1 MSILLPTLE
10 PKRPAQNS
18 FPGVNEPRPANATAG
33 ATGKI
38 TDWRLFGRTGV
49 KISPLTLG
57 CMMFGRRTELDESIR
72 IIDRAIDA
80 GINVLDTAN
89 GYSRGRSEEFTGEA
103 LKRNG
108 KRGRIFLA
116 TKVHFPMA
124 DDDPN
129 QRGISRRHIIE
140 QAEASLRRLKTDYI
154 DLYQIHRPHPEIA
167 IDETLRAL
175 DDLVRSGKVRY
186 IGTTTFAGWQVVEAL
201 WASKELGLNRFVS
214 EQPPYNLLDRR
225 IERELLPVAQTF
237 GLAVIPWSPLAGGLL
252 TGKYRRDQPPPA
264 GTRYADPGPIQAKR
278 FTKTSFDVIEPLA
291 ALAAEKGVPL
301 SQLALAWVVQQPGIT
316 SPIVGPRTLE
326 QLEDALKALDV
337 ILTPEDLKRIDEI
350 IPPGTHVAPFYE
362 ADHGAS
368 QYRW

>member
-1 MSILLPTLE
+1 M
-10 PKRPAQNS
+10 
-18 FPGVNEPRPANATAG
+18 ATK
-33 ATGKI
+33 T
-38 TDWRLFGRTGV
+38 TDYRLFGRTGV
-49 KISPLTLG
+49 KVSPLTLG
-57 CMMFGRRTELDESIR
+57 CMMFGRRTELDDSLR

-108 KRGRIFLA
+108 KRGKVFLA
-116 TKVHFPMA
+116 TKVHFPMS
-124 DDDPN
+124 DEDPN
-129 QRGISRRHIIE
+129 QQGVSRRHIIE

-154 DLYQIHRPHPEIA
+154 DLYQIHRPHPEVA

-186 IGTTTFAGWQVVEAL
+186 IGSTTFAGWQVVEAL
-201 WASKELGLNRFVS
+201 WASEKHHLNRFVS

-237 GLAVIPWSPLAGGLL
+237 GLAILPWSPIGGGLL
-252 TGKYRRDQPPPA
+252 SGKYRRGQPIPEDARYSASNRAQLGGGRPGGRFGGHPRGSPA
-264 GTRYADPGPIQAKR
+264 SR
-278 FTKTSFDVIEPLA
+278 FVDEIYDVIEPLID
-291 ALAAEKGVPL
+291 LAAKKEVPL
-301 SQLALAWVVQQPGIT
+301 SQLSLAWVVQQPGVT
-316 SPIVGPRTLE
+316 SPIIGPRTLE

-337 ILTPEDLKRIDEI
+337 TFTSEDLKQIDEI
-350 IPPGTHVAPFYE
+350 IPPGTNVSPFYE
-362 ADHGAS
+362 AEHGAS